1 MDGNAGITLSV
12 AVGGSHLGNL
22 YGAQRDWNQFAG
34 AVAASTT
41 KFSVGATWGSE
52 QDALGYSGSMTVE
65 SQGSPDPV
73 ASENYVWFAKLD
85 ATQATGTD
93 TEICATVR
101 MLVSTLTPDA
111 LK

>member
-1 MDGNAGITLSV
+1 
-12 AVGGSHLGNL
+12 
-22 YGAQRDWNQFAG
+22 
-34 AVAASTT
+34 
-41 KFSVGATWGSE
+41 
-52 QDALGYSGSMTVE
+52 MTVE

-101 MLVSTLTPDA
+101 TLVSTLTPDA